1 MKSKHEIH
9 GYLILGFA
17 AIVSVLLIASCKN
30 DLETIRSLD
39 VSDTVP
45 DMSARDVEILYS
57 ERAKVQVKLTAPL
70 LVKKTLDSEPVLEF
84 PEGFTVSFYDSAFQ
98 VKSTIRGDYGI
109 SYEKRKIMEARHDV
123 VVENIQTQERLN
135 TEQLFWDRNRESIY
149 TEKFVRLTR
158 GEEIITADG
167 MTSDQSF
174 ENMEFQ
180 NPKGLMEGTDEW

>member
-1 MKSKHEIH
+1 MKSKAEIH
-9 GYLILGFA
+9 GYRVIGLA
-17 AIVSVLLIASCKN
+17 AILSVLLMASCKN

-57 ERAKVQVKLTAPL
+57 ERAKVQVRLMAPL
-70 LVKKTLDSEPVLEF
+70 LVQKTLENEPVLEF
-84 PEGFTVSFYDSAFQ
+84 PEGFTVFFYDSAFQ

-123 VVENIQTQERLN
+123 IVENLQTQERLN
-135 TEQLFWDRNRESIY
+135 TEQLFWDRNKETIY
-149 TEKFVRLTR
+149 TDKFVRLTR
-158 GEEIITADG
+158 GEEVLTADG

-174 ENMEFQ
+174 ESMEFD
-180 NPKGLMEGTDEW
+180 NPKGLMEGADEW